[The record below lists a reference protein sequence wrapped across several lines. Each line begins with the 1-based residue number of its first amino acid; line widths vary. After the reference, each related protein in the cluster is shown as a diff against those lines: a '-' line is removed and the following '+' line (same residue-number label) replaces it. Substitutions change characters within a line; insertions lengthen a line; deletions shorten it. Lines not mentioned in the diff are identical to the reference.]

1 LLEETVTMNKRVLI
15 VVGNPTPGSFDH
27 ALAQRYA
34 EGAEEAG
41 AEVRLLAV
49 DVLRFDPILRG
60 GYHSTQTLEEDLV
73 RAQEAILWAEHLV
86 FVYPVWWGTM
96 PALLKGFI
104 DRVFLPGF
112 AFKYRTKGA
121 LWDRLLTGRSAELIV
136 TMDSPPWYYRWFA
149 GQPGHRMMKR
159 GVLEFCGVKPVGI
172 TSFGGVRRS
181 TPEKREGWLAKAR
194 ALGRA
199 T

>member
-1 LLEETVTMNKRVLI
+1 MKKRVLI

-27 ALAQRYA
+27 ALAGQYA
-34 EGAEEAG
+34 EGARENG

-49 DVLRFDPILRG
+49 DALRFDPILRG
-60 GYHSTQTLEEDLV
+60 GYHSVQALEEDLAK
-73 RAQEAILWAEHLV
+73 AQEAILWAEHLV

-112 AFKYRTKGA
+112 AFRYREKGA
-121 LWDRLLTGRSAELIV
+121 FWDRLLTGRSAELIV

-181 TPEKREGWLAKAR
+181 TPEKRASWLAKAR
-194 ALGRA
+194 ALGKA
-199 T
+199 A